1 MRLDVREVQQGI
13 IHEGA
18 NVIAPN
24 RRNIHFKDDD
34 VRREEVRSKV
44 TVRADRI
51 LYSHSCYRP
60 HLLAEDIV
68 IKQRNIRGSGR
79 HEKVDH
85 TSGEASADEG
95 CLYADAIYSI
105 DTVQGLG
112 ANLIWIT
119 PRVRK
124 ELGEKAAGIRVHIPG

>member
-1 MRLDVREVQQGI
+1 ITQANSLLRTYVSCTRLDVREVQQCVI
-13 IHEGA
+13 QEGA

-24 RRNIHFKDDD
+24 CRNIHFKDDD

-44 TVRADRI
+44 TVGADRI

-95 CLYADAIYSI
+95 KRLRRTRRRRGFQI
-105 DTVQGLG
+105 DVQVL
-112 ANLIWIT
+112 
-119 PRVRK
+119 
-124 ELGEKAAGIRVHIPG
+124 